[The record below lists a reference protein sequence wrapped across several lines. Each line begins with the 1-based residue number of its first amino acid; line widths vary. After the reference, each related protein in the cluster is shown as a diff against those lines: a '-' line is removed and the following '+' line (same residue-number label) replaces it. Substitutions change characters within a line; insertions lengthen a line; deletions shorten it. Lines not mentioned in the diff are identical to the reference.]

1 MCFIFWTSRVSD
13 LHQRDNLR
21 LINSLKELR
30 DMGNSVIVVEH
41 DKDMMLAADY
51 VIDMGPKA
59 GRLGGEVV
67 FAGKP
72 TGDVTDVIH

>member
-1 MCFIFWTSRVSD
+1 MDSLLFKVVLYKIVG
-13 LHQRDNLR
+13 
-21 LINSLKELR
+21 NSLKELR

-67 FAGKP
+67 LPEPRRKC
-72 TGDVTDVIH
+72 